1 MASGIDPAPRTTI
14 PPVRMVAEEAPETGA
29 ERRVVGQLAVDDDRV
44 RPGGG
49 EPRRVPDG
57 ERAPDRVEV
66 RFERPCRHAPPRARE

>member
-14 PPVRMVAEEAPETGA
+14 PPGRMVADEAPEPGA
-29 ERRVVGQLAVDDDRV
+29 ERRIVRQLAVDDDRV

-57 ERAPDRVEV
+57 ERAADRVEV
-66 RFERPCRHAPPRARE
+66 RLRAAPPHVPPRARE